1 MAADHRLD
9 DDELARRLREA
20 HRRVRMLPLTDR
32 ADRERLARHYLSICD
47 QAKLDPGRAAAR
59 LDNFLAVLDEAA
71 DTPREDENTPGD

>member
-9 DDELARRLREA
+9 DDELARGVGGADRRRGLLSRA
-20 HRRVRMLPLTDR
+20 HPGP
-32 ADRERLARHYLSICD
+32 RERLARHYLSICD